1 MRKIVV
7 FGVAFV
13 LCFFSSVSYAASIG
27 NKIEPIGQG
36 KFAVT
41 AEGNFVSDRDMEAKG
56 SSTSGSTVTSL
67 EVEKMNQEYGKFIF
81 GLTDNINIFA
91 KLGAAEL
98 RDLQATFSTGESV
111 DADFDNDFLYGGGFN
126 AVVNVGENEAGFVG
140 LSGDFSFF
148 ESDTSDLAITDNTVT
163 NVSGGIEVAEIQIG
177 GYIGMKLD
185 INNNTVALP
194 YVGVFY
200 NYFNLDADAINYTI
214 SGTNYVLNIDSD
226 GDDEFGIAVGT
237 DVNITENFS
246 LNVEGRFIAGTAV
259 SFGGTFKF

>member
-1 MRKIVV
+1 MRKIAV
-7 FGVAFV
+7 FSLV
-13 LCFFSSVSYAASIG
+13 LALCIFSSVSYAASIG

-41 AEGNFVSDRDMEAKG
+41 AEGNFTFDRDMEAKG
-56 SSTSGSTVTSL
+56 SSTSGSTVTGL
-67 EVEKMNQEYGKFIF
+67 EVEKMNQEYGKLIF

-126 AVVNVGENEAGFVG
+126 TVVNVGDNEEFFVG

-148 ESDTSDLAITDNTVT
+148 EADTSDLTIIDNTVT
-163 NVSGGIEVAEIQIG
+163 NISGGIEVAEIQVG
-177 GYIGMKLD
+177 GYTGMKLGISD
-185 INNNTVALP
+185 NIAALP

-200 NYFNLDADAINYTI
+200 NNFNLDANAINYTI
-214 SGTNYVLNIDSD
+214 SGTNYVLDIDSD

-237 DVNITENFS
+237 DVNIAENFS
-246 LNVEGRFIAGTAV
+246 LNVEGRFITGTAI